1 MPNKASSII
10 QQTTMDEFEDMIEAE
25 NEIANEVPAAEVP
38 ENKVEAMPEPTAIFS
53 EKLRLDLLFS
63 FIWKK
68 KWKILLILVVAG
80 IIFSLLALSVPRYYQ
95 VEVKLA
101 PEYNNGSGASSMGGL
116 GSLASMAGINLNG
129 MNSSDAITPTFY
141 PDLMQSTEFIVPLL
155 YTPVRTKDNDFSGT
169 FVDFITKKSKA
180 TWWDEAFVKL
190 KNWIKPPDPKSLYK
204 GEARINPF
212 QMNYG
217 EDEVVRALMGSI
229 NCNVD
234 KKTDII
240 SIKMTA
246 QDPMVA
252 ALMADT
258 IKARLQDFITEYRTR
273 KSRGDYEHLQTL
285 CAEAKVKYIAAQK
298 KYSSYVD
305 THQDLMLESF
315 RSEEEALENE
325 MQMAYNIY
333 SALQQQQQL
342 AYAKVQERTP
352 VFTTIQNATV
362 PVKHAGPKRMI
373 FVASMLLFTFV
384 VSVIVM
390 IARSKQYR
398 F

>member
-1 MPNKASSII
+1 MN
-10 QQTTMDEFEDMIEAE
+10 QFE
-25 NEIANEVPAAEVP
+25 NT
-38 ENKVEAMPEPTAIFS
+38 KLAMPPEEDSSSKGMPIFS
-53 EKLRLDLLFS
+53 EKLRLDLLFR
-63 FIWKK
+63 FIWQK
-68 KWKILLILVVAG
+68 KWNLLIVMIAVGVVS
-80 IIFSLLALSVPRYYQ
+80 SLLALSVPRYYQ

-101 PEYNNGSGASSMGGL
+101 PEYNNGSSASGMGGL

-155 YTPVRTKDNDFSGT
+155 YTPVYTKEKDFRGT
-169 FVDFITKKSKA
+169 FVDFLLTKNKA
-180 TWWDEAFVKL
+180 AWWDVAFVKL
-190 KNWIKPPDPKSLYK
+190 KNWLKPPDPNTVYK
-204 GEARINPF
+204 KGSKINPF
-212 QMNYG
+212 QMSRG
-217 EDEVVRALMGSI
+217 EDEVVRGLMGSI
-229 NCNVD
+229 SCNVD

-240 SIKMTA
+240 TITMTA

-258 IKARLQDFITEYRTR
+258 IKARLQDFITDYRTR

-285 CAEAKVKYIAAQK
+285 CAEAKVSYSAAQK

-315 RSEEEALENE
+315 KTEEEALENE

-333 SALQQQQQL
+333 SALQQQEQL

-362 PVKHAGPKRMI
+362 PVKHAGPKRMM
-373 FVASMLLFTFV
+373 FVAVMLLLSFV
-384 VSVIVM
+384 ISVIVL
-390 IARSKQYR
+390 ISRSSKYR

>member
-1 MPNKASSII
+1 MEEAMNNLSEEGQELSVQIPNNS
-10 QQTTMDEFEDMIEAE
+10 
-25 NEIANEVPAAEVP
+25 ANERIP
-38 ENKVEAMPEPTAIFS
+38 IFS
-53 EKLRLDLLFS
+53 EKLRLDLLFR
-63 FIWKK
+63 FIWQK
-68 KWKILLILVVAG
+68 KWALILIVIVVG
-80 IIFSLLALSVPRYYQ
+80 VISSFLALSMPRYYQ

-101 PEYNNGSGASSMGGL
+101 PEYNNGSSVSGMGGL
-116 GSLASMAGINLNG
+116 GNLASMAGINLNS

-141 PDLMQSTEFIVPLL
+141 PDLMHSTEFIVPLL
-155 YTPVRTKDNDFSGT
+155 YTSVYTKDKDFRGT
-169 FVDFITKKSKA
+169 FVDFLLTKSKA
-180 TWWDEAFVKL
+180 AWWDDALAKL
-190 KNWIKPPDPKSLYK
+190 KNWIKPPDPKTAYK
-204 GEARINPF
+204 KGSKINPF
-212 QMNYG
+212 QMSRG

-229 NCNVD
+229 SCDVD

-240 SIKMTA
+240 TIKMTS

-258 IKARLQDFITEYRTR
+258 IKARLQDFITDYRTR

-285 CAEAKVKYIAAQK
+285 CAEAKVNYSAAQK

-315 RSEEEALENE
+315 KSEEEALENE

-333 SALQQQQQL
+333 SALQQQEQL

-362 PVKHAGPKRMI
+362 PVKHAGPKRMM
-373 FVASMLLFTFV
+373 FVAVMLLLSFV
-384 VSVIVM
+384 VSVVIL
-390 IARSKQYR
+390 IARSSKYR